1 MFKKK
6 EIKLNI
12 FFIKIF
18 GLFLISNL
26 IPIQAMPISEK
37 AKITLDTTYLESKGE
52 LEDYILDTGD
62 VLNIDFVKVYQISIR
77 IYCNQTKFHP
87 NVAN

>member
-26 IPIQAMPISEK
+26 IPIQATPISEN

-52 LEDYILDTGD
+52 L
-62 VLNIDFVKVYQISIR
+62 
-77 IYCNQTKFHP
+77 
-87 NVAN
+87 